1 MAANKASG
9 TAKSPLQ
16 LQGIVRG
23 FANHRRIQ
31 MLTLLDERPELS
43 VLEVTAQLRIN
54 LKTASEHLRRLA
66 VSGLVMKRAAGTYR
80 NDDITTATVFDLG
93 VNWRL
98 QPASKSM
105 LISARLENLFD
116 DKYRTMPGLPLLGF
130 MFVTRLQYSF

>member
-31 MLTLLDERPELS
+31 MLTLLDDQPELS
-43 VLEVTAQLRIN
+43 LLEVAAQLRIN

-66 VSGLVMKRAAGTYR
+66 VSGLVMKRAAGTAVR
-80 NDDITTATVFDLG
+80 HKLTPRGGSVLKFLRT
-93 VNWRL
+93 
-98 QPASKSM
+98 
-105 LISARLENLFD
+105 LE
-116 DKYRTMPGLPLLGF
+116 
-130 MFVTRLQYSF
+130 